1 MCLKVRIKN
10 YSPLNVLPRRA
21 RFMLWV
27 ILFGSFAAAVGY
39 NAKQAG
45 LVDNIYRPEA
55 LYLIDKI
62 KPPW

>member
-1 MCLKVRIKN
+1 
-10 YSPLNVLPRRA
+10 
-21 RFMLWV
+21 MLWV

-55 LYLIDKI
+55 LYQIDKI
-62 KPPW
+62 KPPWKPSAQALPELRCTALDRR

>member
-1 MCLKVRIKN
+1 
-10 YSPLNVLPRRA
+10 
-21 RFMLWV
+21 MLWV

-45 LVDNIYRPEA
+45 LVDNIYRTEA